1 MGDIKQQIGVEEVLA
16 YLEANPEFFL
26 HHPDGLEH
34 LILSSAPA
42 GTISLSQR
50 QTERLQARNNQLKE
64 QLHSLIDTARQNTKL
79 EARVHGLCLRLLD
92 TNNLNSLL
100 PLLMTELKQ
109 EFNADEIGLRLF
121 YSESKYVLPEG
132 LENIT
137 QCHIDDESLIVFDKV
152 LERGHPVCGRL
163 SNAQKTVL
171 FTEVKNKVASI
182 ACLPIGHDPC
192 CGLLA
197 IASYDQD
204 RFHSDMA
211 TDYLAFLGEVLMRLI
226 KMHNQVN
233 NGK

>member
-16 YLEANPEFFL
+16 YLKANPDFFL
-26 HHPDGLEH
+26 HHPEGLEH

-50 QTERLQARNNQLKE
+50 QTERLQARNNQLQE

-137 QCHIDDESLIVFDKV
+137 QCHIDDESLIIFDKV

-226 KMHNQVN
+226 RMHNQVN

>member
-1 MGDIKQQIGVEEVLA
+1 MGNVKQQIRVEEVLA
-16 YLEANPEFFL
+16 YLEANPDFFL

-50 QTERLQARNNQLKE
+50 QTERLQARNDQLQE
-64 QLHSLIDTARQNTKL
+64 QLQSLIHIARQNTEL
-79 EARVHGLCLRLLD
+79 EARVHELCLKLLD
-92 TNNLNSLL
+92 TTNLNSLL
-100 PLLMTELKQ
+100 PLLMTELKH

-121 YSESKYVLPEG
+121 YSESKYVLPKG

-137 QCHIDDESLIVFDKV
+137 QCHIDDESLIVFDNV
-152 LERGHPVCGRL
+152 IEARQPVCGRL
-163 SNAQKTVL
+163 SSAQKTVL
-171 FTEVKNKVASI
+171 FAEVSNKVASI
-182 ACLPIGHDPC
+182 ACLPIGHAPC

-226 KMHNQVN
+226 RIHNQVN
-233 NGK
+233 NGE

>member
-1 MGDIKQQIGVEEVLA
+1 MGDIKQPIGVEEVLA

>member
-1 MGDIKQQIGVEEVLA
+1 MGDIKQPIGVEEVLA

-42 GTISLSQR
+42 GAISLSQR
-50 QTERLQARNNQLKE
+50 QTERLQARNNQLQE

>member
-1 MGDIKQQIGVEEVLA
+1 MGDIKQPIGVEEVLA

-50 QTERLQARNNQLKE
+50 QTERLQARNNQLQE

>member
-137 QCHIDDESLIVFDKV
+137 QCHIDDESLIIFDKV